1 MAIHATESA
10 TCSETSWT
18 YPGWKVA
25 AASAV
30 SSTAGFA
37 SILIYTFGAFIKP
50 LSAEFGWS
58 RQIVS
63 TAFAC
68 ASFTLGLCSPV
79 LGYLLDRFGPR
90 RVILPCVAI
99 FAGAFGSLA
108 LLHNSLFQLFA
119 TFVIIGAVGNATAQM
134 GYTRAV
140 LTWFENRRGTAL
152 AVMMLGGSIGTV
164 VAPVLSQRLL
174 ASVGWRM
181 SYALLALLPMLI
193 AFPLVAVFV
202 KERPLHPKFK
212 PSVPDAASGGVLR
225 NRAYWLLLATLILGA
240 MSTTGVVTQLAALLS
255 DRGIKASDAAYAVAA
270 VGIASCLGRLITGW
284 LLDRFFAP
292 RIAMALFFTT
302 AAGFYVLS
310 MAQTLSAGI
319 TATVLIGF
327 SMGGESDVTPY
338 LLARYFGMK
347 RLGLLYGWTWTAYA
361 TSAAFGS
368 VVLARAFDRSGSYT
382 SMLILFS
389 CATFF
394 GGVLMLAMPK
404 YQVQASSAEVLPV
417 AFAPAIE

>member
-1 MAIHATESA
+1 MAIPATGLA
-10 TCSETSWT
+10 TRSETSWS

-58 RQIVS
+58 RQIIS

-68 ASFTLGLCSPV
+68 ASFTLGLCSPI

-90 RVILPCVAI
+90 RVILPCLAI

-108 LLHNSLFQLFA
+108 FLHNSLFQLFA

-174 ASVGWRM
+174 ASVGWRT

-212 PSVPDAASGGVLR
+212 ASVPDGASGGVLR

-310 MAQTLSAGI
+310 LAQTLSAGI

-338 LLARYFGMK
+338 LLARYFGVK

-368 VVLARAFDRSGSYT
+368 VVLARAFDRSGSYS

-394 GGVLMLAMPK
+394 AGVLMLAMPR
-404 YQVQASSAEVLPV
+404 YQVQASSDEILSV